1 MGRRPAWN
9 RLGRRGAR
17 AAARLWHDGGRVNI
31 LYVTSEAAPFAKT
44 GGLADVSAALPR
56 YLRRAGHDVRV
67 VMPLYS
73 RVSADSAAFEV
84 VHRDLEIRLG
94 AHRYQVAI
102 VRGERPDEA
111 PFYFVHCP
119 ALYHRPA
126 VYTNDPDEH
135 LRFLVL
141 ARAALE
147 ACQRMGFSPDVIHCN
162 DWQTALLPL
171 ILQTRYAWDRLFQRS
186 RTLLAIHNLNYQ
198 GTFPAGIL
206 PDTGVSDSAH
216 LFHQDQLHAGRLNF
230 LLHGI
235 LYAQGICTVSP
246 TYAHEIQ
253 TETYGAGLDPF
264 LRSRSST
271 VVGILNGVDYDE
283 WSPEADRH
291 IPHRFSA
298 QDLAGKALDK
308 DALLA
313 RMRLPH
319 VAGVPVIG
327 IVSRLAGQKGF
338 ALLEGLMAP
347 LLRRHAF
354 QLVVLGGGERRFE
367 AMFAGLANAFPRQ
380 VSFHRGFSNE
390 LAHLIEAGSDMF
402 LMPSVY
408 EPCGLNQMYSLRYG
422 TVPIVHR
429 TGGLADTVEPWSP
442 ASGRG
447 TGIVFEHHDAAG
459 LAWAIEAAL
468 GAYRDRAGWHRLM
481 QNGMAQDFSWNVQ
494 GKLYEEL
501 YRRLCS

>member
-1 MGRRPAWN
+1 MMPAS
-9 RLGRRGAR
+9 
-17 AAARLWHDGGRVNI
+17 VNI

-67 VMPLYS
+67 VMPFYS
-73 RVSADSAAFEV
+73 RVPATAAAFEV

-94 AHRYQVAI
+94 AHQYHVTI
-102 VRGERPDEA
+102 VVGERSGEA

-119 ALYHRPA
+119 ALYQRA
-126 VYTNDPDEH
+126 SLYTNDPDEH

-141 ARAALE
+141 VRAALE
-147 ACQRMGFSPDVIHCN
+147 ACQRMGFAPDVIHCN
-162 DWQTALLPL
+162 DWQTAMLPL
-171 ILQTRYAWDRLFQRS
+171 TMQVRYAWDRLFQRT

-198 GTFPAGIL
+198 GIFPAAIAA
-206 PDTGVSDSAH
+206 DTGLADSAH
-216 LFHQDQLHAGRLNF
+216 LFHQDQLRAGRLNF

-235 LYAQGICTVSP
+235 LYASGICTVSP

-253 TETYGAGLDPF
+253 TEQYGAGLDPF

-271 VVGILNGVDYDE
+271 VVGILNGVDYEE
-283 WSPEADRH
+283 WSPEDDRH

-298 QDLAGKALDK
+298 RDLAGKARDK
-308 DALLA
+308 EALCA
-313 RMRLPH
+313 RMGLPY
-319 VAGVPVIG
+319 VEGVPVIG

-338 ALLEGLMAP
+338 ALLDGVMGG
-347 LLRRHAF
+347 LLRRHGF
-354 QLVVLGGGERRFE
+354 QLVVLGNGERRFE
-367 AMFAGLANAFPRQ
+367 AMFAQLATALPRQ
-380 VSFHRGFSNE
+380 VGFHRGFSNE

-429 TGGLADTVEPWSP
+429 TGGLADTVELWNP
-442 ASGRG
+442 GTGEG

-468 GAYRDRAGWHRLM
+468 AAYRDRAGWHRLID
-481 QNGMAQDFSWNVQ
+481 NGMAKDFSWNVQ

-501 YRRLCS
+501 YRRLSQSG